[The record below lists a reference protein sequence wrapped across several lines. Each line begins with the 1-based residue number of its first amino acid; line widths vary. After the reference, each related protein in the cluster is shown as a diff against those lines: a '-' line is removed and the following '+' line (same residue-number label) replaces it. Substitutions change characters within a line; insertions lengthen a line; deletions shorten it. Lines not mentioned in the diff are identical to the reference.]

1 MVRLI
6 FTEMELQIVNLLAV
20 ASGGGGRAGESAPNP
35 MVAIGYMV
43 IFMIMMWVIMIRP
56 QQKRAKEHAL
66 LLTTLRRGDKV
77 VTNSGIT
84 GVVLSVNENTVSLR
98 SSDSKLDM
106 LKNAISEI
114 TERTGDSASD
124 K

>member
-1 MVRLI
+1 MI
-6 FTEMELQIVNLLAV
+6 
-20 ASGGGGRAGESAPNP
+20 G
-35 MVAIGYMV
+35 IGYMV
-43 IFMIMMWVIMIRP
+43 IFMVMMWVIMIRP
-56 QQKRAKEHAL
+56 QQKRAKDHAK

-84 GVVLSVNENTVSLR
+84 GVVISVNDNTVSLR
-98 SSDSKLDM
+98 SADSKLDM

-114 TERTGDSASD
+114 TERTGDTASD

>member
-1 MVRLI
+1 LIRLI
-6 FTEMELQIVNLLAV
+6 FTEMELQIINLLAL
-20 ASGGGGRAGESAPNP
+20 GGGGSRPGEAAPSP
-35 MVAIGYMV
+35 MIGIGYMV
-43 IFMIMMWVIMIRP
+43 IFMVMMWVIMIRP
-56 QQKRAKEHAL
+56 QQKRAKDHAK

-84 GVVLSVNENTVSLR
+84 GVVISVNDNTVSLR
-98 SSDSKLDM
+98 SADSKLDM

-114 TERTGDSASD
+114 TERTGDTASD